1 MGNYF
6 RRGWRPGDDR
16 SAGSLH
22 EWIANE
28 YPDMNKQEINYH
40 ILNLALTLEMS
51 TEQLE
56 EWLLEGH
63 TPDKLPDADSDA
75 WWFLDEPPY

>member
-1 MGNYF
+1 MGYYF
-6 RRGWRPGDDR
+6 RRGWRPGDNR

-28 YPDMNKQEINYH
+28 YPDMTSQEINYH

-51 TEQLE
+51 TEQLTKY
-56 EWLLEGH
+56 LLEDEHPPEFDG
-63 TPDKLPDADSDA
+63 DLGGWID
-75 WWFLDEPPY
+75 LDEPPY